1 LNVRS
6 RVIEISSLLFELLD
20 FGHAFSKIFELFD
33 SENWKVGEIMTY
45 VKKFA
50 QELKRSIIFKK
61 LF

>member
-20 FGHAFSKIFELFD
+20 FGHAFSKTFELFD
-33 SENWKVGEIMTY
+33 SENWKRNDDLRQ
-45 VKKFA
+45 KFA

-61 LF
+61 LS